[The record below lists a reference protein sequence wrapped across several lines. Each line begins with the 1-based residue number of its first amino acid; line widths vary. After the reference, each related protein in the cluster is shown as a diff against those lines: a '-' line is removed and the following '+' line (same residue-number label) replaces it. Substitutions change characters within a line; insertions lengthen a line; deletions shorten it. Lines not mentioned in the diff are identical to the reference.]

1 MSFIISVIYINT
13 HTHTH
18 THTHNPPAFLSIF
31 FNVQCGCLD
40 NNSIRKKQ
48 EKYNASV
55 TNLTI

>member
-1 MSFIISVIYINT
+1 MSFIISVIYIN
-13 HTHTH
+13 TH